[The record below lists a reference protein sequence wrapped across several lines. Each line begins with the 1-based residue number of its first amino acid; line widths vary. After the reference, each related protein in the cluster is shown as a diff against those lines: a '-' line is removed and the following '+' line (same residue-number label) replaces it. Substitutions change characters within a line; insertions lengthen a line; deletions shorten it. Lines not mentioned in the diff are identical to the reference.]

1 MQSKPKFQG
10 RSITLEETALFL
22 HDLARELSS
31 FQDPVL
37 WLQSQDSVFRVDSSP
52 IPPSLPK
59 RPAPSVHAP
68 SSMTTAGRQSS
79 ESSSLPPRLPNP
91 HPLAQQSHLP
101 SLPAPDLSFVA
112 FAGTSFAEPLPP
124 QRLANCIAAD
134 AATPSNRNPVPKQIS
149 IISSDASSQSDI
161 GDAETRHPLE
171 APVHQATAFADES
184 AGAPPFENLD
194 SMESKSI
201 QVMARSLNKGI
212 SRAMLAPYL
221 YPKTQTSQYPILH
234 GARTSS
240 LDCSGQT
247 NALSYLTSPPF
258 HVTHGCESLEKKCI
272 SSFLLPHAS
281 QNDNGSPTRTSPEQ
295 TRLDS
300 EKIPQA
306 RMEKPAPAKK
316 QSTPRVLRSYRKSH
330 SILIGHQPTPSLSQ
344 IQFAQNQIKSSSLL
358 HSQKDT
364 HHVHSEQ
371 TFTSNSRLVKLS
383 GCNDP
388 LLVSRAHP
396 IFPMDP
402 DCERSENRAKVIRHK
417 NQLVISNHIPAWPE
431 PSEGSPTSSIGT
443 AHARESMTSCAE
455 ERLIGFRKKIAT
467 LEKNNQT
474 SKAKPETTQIVEVSS
489 PQLWNRKREK
499 PMRRTPRV
507 KPRRTRQV
515 STSRLRIAA

>member
-31 FQDPVL
+31 FQDPAL

-79 ESSSLPPRLPNP
+79 ESSSLPPRLTNP

-112 FAGTSFAEPLPP
+112 FAGTSFAETLPP
-124 QRLANCIAAD
+124 QRLKNCIAAD
-134 AATPSNRNPVPKQIS
+134 AATPSNRKPVPKQIS
-149 IISSDASSQSDI
+149 IISSDASFQSDI
-161 GDAETRHPLE
+161 GDTETRNPLE
-171 APVHQATAFADES
+171 APIQEATVSADES
-184 AGAPPFENLD
+184 AGALPFENLD

-240 LDCSGQT
+240 LDCSGQK
-247 NALSYLTSPPF
+247 NALSYPVSPPL
-258 HVTHGCESLEKKCI
+258 HITHGWDSLERKCI
-272 SSFLLPHAS
+272 SSLLPPHVS

-295 TRLDS
+295 TRLDA
-300 EKIPQA
+300 EKISQA
-306 RMEKPAPAKK
+306 RIEKPAPANK
-316 QSTPRVLRSYRKSH
+316 QSTPLVLLIYRHSH
-330 SILIGHQPTPSLSQ
+330 SILIGHQPAPSLSQ
-344 IQFAQNQIKSSSLL
+344 IQFAQNQIKSLSLL
-358 HSQKDT
+358 QAQKDT

-431 PSEGSPTSSIGT
+431 PSEGSPTSRIGT
-443 AHARESMTSCAE
+443 DHAQESKTSCVE
-455 ERLIGFRKKIAT
+455 ERLIGFRKNIAA
-467 LEKNNQT
+467 LEKNKQG
-474 SKAKPETTQIVEVSS
+474 SKAKPETTQRGEVSS

-515 STSRLRIAA
+515 SPSRLRIAA